1 MTTLNL
7 SFLSIIRP
15 TSLRCARGPRAWP
28 PCQYVWD
35 PPRSQLNQHTEC
47 LRKPK
52 SSPSSVYTTI
62 ASWVAR
68 DYRLNMWR
76 WTGTRSGSRLTQ
88 NVFELPELRAA
99 RLRCSSMTL
108 LCNAAATQTRHGR
121 WPIRFSRQGSNC
133 LTSTGAANADTVLGV
148 WETRL
153 AGSTCRRVRQWR
165 DTTLEERRR
174 KEYEIELI
182 LIVLVS
188 CKNYP
193 TLFPSWSTISPVVCY
208 TLSSGFIRQID
219 AYGQP
224 EGGTPGAQNFRRG
237 HITF

>member
-1 MTTLNL
+1 MTMLNL
-7 SFLSIIRP
+7 SFLSIFQP

-35 PPRSQLNQHTEC
+35 PPRSQLNRHTEC

-52 SSPSSVYTTI
+52 GSPSSVYTTI

-133 LTSTGAANADTVLGV
+133 LTSMDAANADTVFRGLG
-148 WETRL
+148 
-153 AGSTCRRVRQWR
+153 
-165 DTTLEERRR
+165 DTTSWLYLQTRTTVTGYNARR
-174 KEYEIELI
+174 KTKEG
-182 LIVLVS
+182 VRNRVNPH
-188 CKNYP
+188 C
-193 TLFPSWSTISPVVCY
+193 ISVM
-208 TLSSGFIRQID
+208 
-219 AYGQP
+219 
-224 EGGTPGAQNFRRG
+224 
-237 HITF
+237 